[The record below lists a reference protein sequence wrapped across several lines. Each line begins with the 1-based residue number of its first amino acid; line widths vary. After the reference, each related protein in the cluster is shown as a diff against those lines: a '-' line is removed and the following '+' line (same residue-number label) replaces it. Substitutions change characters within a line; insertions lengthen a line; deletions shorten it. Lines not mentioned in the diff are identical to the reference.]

1 MTNLNKFDTYE
12 SFYHGLIVS
21 KIWLCEELEVA
32 MYRECFNKPSLH
44 ILGCWDNLISF
55 MLLTRKPKYYNVIHG
70 YDINPEAIANANKV
84 CGTWQI
90 EEPKVINHIQDVNQY
105 DYSKCI
111 NEPIFI
117 NCSIDQMDTN
127 KWYESIPKNSLVCI
141 QATNV
146 TDPEFPWLIRQTT
159 NDLNEL
165 INRFNFSTL
174 LYSGT
179 KRIQYPVNSYKRFM
193 IIGRK

>member
-12 SFYHGLIVS
+12 SFYHGLIKS
-21 KIWLCEELEVA
+21 KIWLCEELEVS
-32 MYRECFNKPSLH
+32 MYRECFKKPSLH
-44 ILGCWDNLISF
+44 ILGCWDNLLAF
-55 MLLTRKPKYYNVIHG
+55 MLLTRKPEYYNVVHG
-70 YDINPEAIANANKV
+70 YDINPDAITNANKI

-90 EEPKVINHIQDVNQY
+90 ESPSVINHIADVNQY
-105 DYSKCI
+105 DYSKSD

-117 NCSIDQMDTN
+117 NCSIDQMDN
-127 KWYESIPKNSLVCI
+127 NNWYDTIPKNSLVCI
-141 QATNV
+141 QATDV
-146 TDPEFPWLIRQTT
+146 TNREFPWLIRQTT
-159 NDLNEL
+159 NSLDEL
-165 INRFNFSTL
+165 VNRFNFNNL